1 VRQKAGRICCM
12 SFASLDYFLFLSIVI
27 LLSAIFSRHKK
38 IIITVSSLI
47 YLGSWGSLTLVVFLA
62 LFVMNACAVWWY
74 RQNRSAF
81 IFYGAIIG
89 NFGAL
94 IFYKW
99 RLMNSVAGS
108 YGVDVL
114 RDNLIPVGLSY
125 YVFQMVAYLIE
136 SQRGLIA
143 KPFKFSEY
151 LFFNS
156 FFAQVTIGP
165 IERFREMA
173 SQIRTEVQVSSED
186 FRVGL
191 SLIFLGLFKKIV
203 VADRFLDFI
212 KLGAPGEEKLAGL
225 SLILYLLLS
234 FFQLYCDF
242 SGYTNIAE
250 GSARLLGFRLSPN
263 FDRPYLATSVPEA
276 WRRWHMSLLAWIKD
290 FIFYPLVLKGKRI
303 YPAMLISF
311 LITGIWHSLSWSYV
325 VWAFYWTG
333 LTILDS
339 ESRRF
344 HRFKEKIPV
353 LLKRAYVLACLSF
366 STLFFMSRSPGNFWS
381 HFLRLFSWE
390 SEVFSSFCRLEG
402 YQTTEFG
409 IGLFS
414 LIFLLFVEVYW
425 ERAKE
430 WPMLDYLRLACLIVL
445 IASLGRSNSYEFIY
459 LSF

>member
-1 VRQKAGRICCM
+1 M

-38 IIITVSSLI
+38 IIITASSLI
-47 YLGSWGSLTLVVFLA
+47 YLGSWGSLTLIVFFA
-62 LFVMNACAVWWY
+62 LFMMNACAVWWY

-81 IFYGAIIG
+81 IFSGAIIG
-89 NFGAL
+89 NFAVL

-99 RLMNSVAGS
+99 RLMNAVAGS

-136 SQRGLIA
+136 SQRGMIT

-173 SQIRTEVQVSSED
+173 SQIRTEGQVTSQD
-186 FRVGL
+186 FRIGL

-225 SLILYLLLS
+225 SLMLYLLLS

-344 HRFKEKIPV
+344 HRLKEKIPV
-353 LLKRAYVLACLSF
+353 LLKRAYVLVCLSF
-366 STLFFMSRSPGNFWS
+366 STMFFMSHSPGNFWS

-390 SEVFSSFCRLEG
+390 SEVFSSFWRLEG
-402 YQTTEFG
+402 LQTTEFG

>member
-1 VRQKAGRICCM
+1 M
-12 SFASLDYFLFLSIVI
+12 SLASLDYFLFLSIVI
-27 LLSAIFSRHKK
+27 LVSSIFSKHR
-38 IIITVSSLI
+38 IQIITVSSLI
-47 YLGSWGSLTLVVFLA
+47 YLGSWGSLTLIVFLS
-62 LFVMNACAVWWY
+62 LFLMNACAIWWY
-74 RQNRSAF
+74 RQNRSTFAIASA
-81 IFYGAIIG
+81 IFG
-89 NFGAL
+89 NFGVL

-99 RLMNSVAGS
+99 RLSNAAAGS

-136 SQRGLIA
+136 SKRGLIT

-173 SQIRTEVQVSSED
+173 SQMRTEWQVTFLD
-186 FRVGL
+186 FRIGL
-191 SLIFLGLFKKIV
+191 SQIFLGLFKKIV

-212 KLGAPGEEKLAGL
+212 RIGEPGEEKLAGL
-225 SLILYLLLS
+225 SLMLYLLLS

-344 HRFKEKIPV
+344 HRLKRKVPE

-366 STLFFMSRSPGNFWS
+366 STLFFMSHSPGSFLS

-390 SEVFSSFCRLEG
+390 TEVFSSFWRLEG
-402 YQTTEFG
+402 LQATEFG
-409 IGLFS
+409 IGMLS
-414 LIFLLFVEVYW
+414 LIFLLFIEVFW

-430 WPMLDYLRLACLIVL
+430 WPILDYLRLACFIVL
-445 IASLGRSNSYEFIY
+445 VVSLGRSNSYEFIY